1 MTTPATAFWQEV
13 PPSDPQEADR
23 LIALDQ
29 LDLLDTP
36 CDGSFDRIVR
46 LIQNIFNVPTGLV
59 SLMDGHRQW
68 HMACSSGTDAEAER
82 KDTFCQY
89 PVATGRPL
97 VVRDATLDPVFALN
111 PHVLADNG
119 IRFYAGVPLKT
130 REGYTIGTV
139 CAVGTEPRE
148 FDAREL
154 QILTDLTD
162 LAMSEIELR
171 QQAATDVLTG
181 LLSRREFKDRA
192 GRAIMLGLRHNYP
205 VSCAVIDVDHFKQ
218 INDTH
223 GHPVGDKVLQ
233 QIAGACQTEL
243 RFTDILGRLGGEEF
257 AAILPHTT
265 PAQAVD
271 VAEKLRKA
279 IKRAQ
284 IQSDNVVIKVTASIG
299 IAALGTGA
307 GDLDTL
313 LAEADKALYEAKDQG
328 RDRCISARTA
338 VLAQR
343 RRRVLKGGRI
353 VFSNRF
359 SAIDCTIRSLG
370 DEGAGIDVW
379 NAHDVPEKFTLFIA
393 PENVERQC
401 IVASRAEKHLE
412 VQFC

>member
-1 MTTPATAFWQEV
+1 MTKPAPAFWQEAPV
-13 PPSDPQEADR
+13 ADPQEADR
-23 LIALDQ
+23 LTALDQ

-36 CDGSFDRIVR
+36 RDGSFDRIVR

-68 HMACSSGTDAEAER
+68 HLACSSGMDGEAER

-89 PVATGRPL
+89 PVVTGRSL
-97 VVRDATLDPVFALN
+97 VVRDATKDPVFALN
-111 PHVLADNG
+111 PHVLAENG

-130 REGYTIGTV
+130 HEGHTIGTV
-139 CAVGTEPRE
+139 CAVGTEPRG

-154 QILTDLTD
+154 QILTDLADMT
-162 LAMSEIELR
+162 MGEIELR
-171 QQAATDVLTG
+171 QQAGTDLLTG

-192 GRAIMLGLRHNYP
+192 THAVMLGLRHKYP
-205 VSCAVIDVDHFKQ
+205 VSCAVIDVDHFKLV
-218 INDTH
+218 NDTH
-223 GHPVGDKVLQ
+223 GHAIGDKVLH
-233 QIAGACQTEL
+233 QIAGACQNEL
-243 RFTDILGRLGGEEF
+243 RSTDILGRLGGEEF

-279 IKRAQ
+279 VKK
-284 IQSDNVVIKVTASIG
+284 IQVQSENVIIKVTASIG
-299 IAALGTGA
+299 IAALGTEA

-313 LAEADKALYEAKDQG
+313 LAEADKALYEAKHQG
-328 RDRCISARTA
+328 RDRCISARTTVMA
-338 VLAQR
+338 GR

-353 VFSNRF
+353 VFNNRF

-379 NAHDVPEKFTLFIA
+379 NAHDIPEKFTLVIA

-401 IVASRAEKHLE
+401 LVASRAEKHLE